1 MRTYAETT
9 ACRRDTRDRVI
20 MSTVASNP
28 MLATDDG
35 DDGAP
40 PPPPLP
46 PADDG
51 GDGGAP
57 PLPEGVGVEGG
68 APDVLVTN
76 PLVRSVPFLP
86 RRPKRGLIPSRFPC
100 SPLRVSHRR
109 GESAAEARPARR
121 RRSTTS
127 WTRASAAS
135 CRRRSRA
142 NAGRRGACS
151 SARTGSPGTIRPSRR
166 SSARSEGRL
175 AHTHSLQTA
184 SAGDCYQPRSRKCPK
199 PAGPVGLPARLQD
212 PRRAAEDG
220 PGP

>member
-9 ACRRDTRDRVI
+9 ARRRDTRDRVI

-28 MLATDDG
+28 MLAMDDG

-57 PLPEGVGVEGG
+57 PLPEDVGVGGG

-86 RRPKRGLIPSRFPC
+86 RRASRGPKRGLIPSRFPC
-100 SPLRVSHRR
+100 FR
-109 GESAAEARPARR
+109 GESADN
-121 RRSTTS
+121 TTS
-127 WTRASAAS
+127 RD
-135 CRRRSRA
+135 
-142 NAGRRGACS
+142 
-151 SARTGSPGTIRPSRR
+151 
-166 SSARSEGRL
+166 L
-175 AHTHSLQTA
+175 
-184 SAGDCYQPRSRKCPK
+184 
-199 PAGPVGLPARLQD
+199 
-212 PRRAAEDG
+212 
-220 PGP
+220 